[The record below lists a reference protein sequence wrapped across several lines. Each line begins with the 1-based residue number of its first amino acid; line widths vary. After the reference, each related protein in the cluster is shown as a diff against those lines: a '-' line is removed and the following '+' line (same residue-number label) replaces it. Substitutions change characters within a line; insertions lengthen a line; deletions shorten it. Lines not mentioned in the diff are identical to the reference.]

1 MGLRARSFV
10 ILNRLMEGVDRML
23 TRAQRIV
30 RELPL
35 VFYEPRAAE
44 LATFDYFERM
54 PRYREPLDQRAGLY
68 PFESRAV
75 KEFFP
80 TAPARVLAHGV
91 GGGREVLALVEAGY
105 QVEAYEPAAK
115 LALVAAELLAG
126 RATVGELGLQGWA
139 RARTATRFDAVFTG
153 WSVWGYLVQQ
163 SDRLEVLRA
172 FRGACPE
179 GPVLLSFFREDAF
192 YDVGERTVEPR
203 PLHPTWTD
211 RLERL
216 ARTKLR
222 ERWLG
227 APPLERGTVWHN
239 GLYLHLTEE
248 WELRQ
253 EAALAGYRV
262 AHYEPSPLRFSN
274 AVLIPV
280 DIA

>member
-1 MGLRARSFV
+1 MGFHARSFV
-10 ILNRLMEGVDRML
+10 ILNRLVEGVDRML

-35 VFYEPRAAE
+35 VFYDPRAAQ

-54 PRYREPLDQRAGLY
+54 PRYRDPLDQRAGLY
-68 PFESRAV
+68 PFEARAL

-91 GGGREVLALVEAGY
+91 GGGRELLVLVEAGY

-115 LALVAAELLAG
+115 LALASAELLAG
-126 RATVGELGLQGWA
+126 RVTVGELGLQAWA
-139 RARTATRFDAVFTG
+139 QARTGTRFDAVFTG

-163 SDRLEVLRA
+163 SDRLAVLRA
-172 FRGACPE
+172 FRRVCPE
-179 GPVLLSFFREDAF
+179 GPVLLSFFREEAF
-192 YDVGERTVEPR
+192 YDLGERAVEPR
-203 PLHPTWTD
+203 PLHPAWID

-216 ARTKLR
+216 ARTQLR
-222 ERWLG
+222 ERWLS
-227 APPLERGTVWHN
+227 APPLERGTVWRN

-248 WELRQ
+248 WELRE

-262 AHYEPSPLRFSN
+262 AHYEQSPLRCSN